1 MHEIKDLA
9 KGVALGFGE
18 KSENAKGDYN
28 RGGGEYGANIS
39 KTVTIGFQ
47 GARYSHSGST
57 RLRFVCFQRNSGTQ
71 TRYFF
76 NFCRSGGEAERRN
89 GSKPSPV
96 SGREEGNTTL
106 SQGCSPPAGNKGDFP
121 KQMQSAEQE
130 MCSAKLK
137 RLPSQCTSVLSDIP
151 NFNTH
156 QHGFQ
161 KKTLTMCFMDARWAP
176 AQRINTWAEQLL

>member
-1 MHEIKDLA
+1 MK
-9 KGVALGFGE
+9 KQR
-18 KSENAKGDYN
+18 GDYN

-47 GARYSHSGST
+47 GARYSHSGFT
-57 RLRFVCFQRNSGTQ
+57 RLRFVCFQRNPGTQ

-76 NFCRSGGEAERRN
+76 NFCRSGGEAGRN
-89 GSKPSPV
+89 GSKPCPA

-151 NFNTH
+151 DFNTH

-161 KKTLTMCFMDARWAP
+161 KKPLYNVLHGCKMGSSPEDKHVGRAVVVN
-176 AQRINTWAEQLL
+176 RITISKQPP